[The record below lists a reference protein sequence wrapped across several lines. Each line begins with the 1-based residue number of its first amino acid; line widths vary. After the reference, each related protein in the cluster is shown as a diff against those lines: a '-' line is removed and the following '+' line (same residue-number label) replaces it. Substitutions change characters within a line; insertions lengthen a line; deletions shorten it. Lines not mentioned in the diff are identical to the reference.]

1 MVQLSTDVRSQF
13 ERAACWRAT
22 AAMSAK
28 VFVWTDASEVLEI
41 RERDADLRSLTRPC
55 DRRLEHLDR
64 LEVATYRPRVPA
76 KMLVRVDE
84 TIAVNEP
91 EPGYFRVHT

>member
-1 MVQLSTDVRSQF
+1 
-13 ERAACWRAT
+13 
-22 AAMSAK
+22 MSAK
-28 VFVWTDASEVLEI
+28 VFVWTDGSEVLEV

-55 DRRLEHLDR
+55 ERRLEHLDA
-64 LEVATYRPRVPA
+64 LEVATYRPNVSA
-76 KMLVRVDE
+76 EILVRVDE